1 MDTEKKTTMTFT
13 ARELEILSAA
23 LNHYFCDQVDKSA
36 TYGNIDSIRAGYKD
50 LYERNCDALSGMQIR
65 TWKAQERI
73 NK

>member
-1 MDTEKKTTMTFT
+1 MNTEKKTTMSFT
-13 ARELEILSAA
+13 AKELEVLSAA

-36 TYGNIDSIRAGYKD
+36 TYGNIDCIRAGRKD
-50 LYERNCDALSGMQIR
+50 LYERHCETLSDIQIR